1 MTIKV
6 SNSKAIRVGLVDRRM
21 AVIEFI
27 VATANYLLAE
37 EAAKE
42 ALKAAGLDPDDY
54 PYIMLADVE
63 IIEPNT

>member
-1 MTIKV
+1 M
-6 SNSKAIRVGLVDRRM
+6 SKAIKVGMVDRSM
-21 AVIEFI
+21 AIKEFI
-27 VATANYLLAE
+27 VATASYLLAE